1 MVLAVSTKSAG
12 ALYWRNSPGTPTG
25 KKYALLVS
33 VKSTVPTR
41 ATATGT
47 IPQSDKEHLVRRLR
61 LLLGQ
66 HGAAQC
72 HDDRDDAID
81 PLSGL
86 VLGGLEVAGR
96 ILGDGDVRGHPAGDR
111 VAAVAERLGDDQ
123 LLQLPGR
130 RCHGAEALAE
140 LDHGRPSSCR
150 RSAM

>member
-61 LLLGQ
+61 LLLDD
-66 HGAAQC
+66 HGAPQC
-72 HDDRDDAID
+72 HDDRDDAVD
-81 PLSGL
+81 A
-86 VLGGLEVAGR
+86 LGGFVLSRLQIAGG
-96 ILGDGDVRGHPAGDR
+96 ILGHGDIGGHPAGDR
-111 VAAVAERLGDDQ
+111 IAAVRELLRDDQ
-123 LLQLPGR
+123 LLQLP
-130 RCHGAEALAE
+130 
-140 LDHGRPSSCR
+140 
-150 RSAM
+150 